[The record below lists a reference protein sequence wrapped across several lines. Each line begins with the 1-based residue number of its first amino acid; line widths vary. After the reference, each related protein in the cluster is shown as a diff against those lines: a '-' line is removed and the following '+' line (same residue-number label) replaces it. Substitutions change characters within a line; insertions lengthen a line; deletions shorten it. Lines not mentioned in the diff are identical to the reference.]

1 MLMLYGFALNEHRL
15 RQLSLEED
23 GDALYQASWID
34 LLRPTEEERRRVEL
48 IYRQNLP
55 EPNEINEI
63 EATARFFED
72 EGGLHL
78 HSYFS
83 HREEGRIDY
92 STVVFTLSSGRLF
105 TLHDYELPAF
115 RILRLRA
122 RREPGLITD
131 ATSILLA
138 LFETK
143 LEELADLLE
152 EIHTGLERVGK
163 LILEDSEE
171 SNGDLED
178 AIDELAR
185 QEDHNGKV
193 RMCLMDT
200 QRALTFLLRRGH
212 LNDEQIGRVRE
223 ILRDVDSL
231 LPHSAFL
238 FEKINF
244 LMDAALGFISIEQN
258 RTIKIFSVVAVVFLP
273 PTLIASIYGM
283 NFDFIP
289 ELHWSLG
296 YPMAVIMMIIS
307 SFAPYL
313 YFKRKGWL

>member
-1 MLMLYGFALNEHRL
+1 MLYGFSLHDHRFK
-15 RQLSLEED
+15 QLPLEEND
-23 GDALYQASWID
+23 GLAQAIWID

-55 EPNEINEI
+55 DPNEIEEI
-63 EATARFFED
+63 EATARFYED
-72 EGGLHL
+72 EVGIHL

-92 STVVFTLSSGRLF
+92 STVVFTLSGTRLF
-105 TLHDYELPAF
+105 TLHDHDLPAF
-115 RILRLRA
+115 RMLRLRI
-122 RREPGLITD
+122 RREPSLITD

-152 EIHTGLERVGK
+152 ETHKGLDQVGK
-163 LILEDSEE
+163 LILEENEE
-171 SNGDLED
+171 GNGAFED
-178 AIDELAR
+178 ALDELAR
-185 QEDHNGKV
+185 QENHNGKV
-193 RMCLMDT
+193 RLCLMDT

-212 LNDEQIGRVRE
+212 LEDEQIKKVRE

-238 FEKINF
+238 FDKINF
-244 LMDAALGFISIEQN
+244 LMDAALSFINIEQN

-283 NFDFIP
+283 NFDIMP
-289 ELHWSLG
+289 ELHWHLG
-296 YPMAVIMMIIS
+296 YPMALIIMVIS

>member
-1 MLMLYGFALNEHRL
+1 MLHGFTLHGHRFEKLPLGEDSSALH
-15 RQLSLEED
+15 
-23 GDALYQASWID
+23 QAIWID
-34 LLRPTEEERRRVEL
+34 LLRPTEEERHRVEL

-92 STVVFTLSSGRLF
+92 STVVFTLSSARLF

-115 RILRLRA
+115 RMLRLRA

-131 ATSILLA
+131 AASILLA

-152 EIHTGLERVGK
+152 EIHTGLDQVGK
-163 LILEDSEE
+163 SILEENEE
-171 SNGDLED
+171 GNGELED
-178 AIDELAR
+178 ALDELAR

-193 RMCLMDT
+193 RLCLMDT

-212 LNDEQIGRVRE
+212 LNDNQIRRVRE

-231 LPHSAFL
+231 LPHSTFL

-244 LMDAALGFISIEQN
+244 LMDAALSFINIEQN

-283 NFDFIP
+283 NFDIMP
-289 ELHWSLG
+289 ELHWPLG
-296 YPMAVIMMIIS
+296 YPMAIIIMIFS

-313 YFKRKGWL
+313 YFKRKKWL

>member
-1 MLMLYGFALNEHRL
+1 MLYGFALHEHRFK
-15 RQLSLEED
+15 QLPLEED
-23 GDALYQASWID
+23 NGALYQAIWID

-55 EPNEINEI
+55 EPNEVEEI

-92 STVVFTLSSGRLF
+92 STVVFTLSDTRLF

-115 RILRLRA
+115 RMLRLRA
-122 RREPGLITD
+122 RRESDLITD
-131 ATSILLA
+131 AASILLA

-152 EIHTGLERVGK
+152 EIHKGLDRVGK
-163 LILEDSEE
+163 LILEENE
-171 SNGDLED
+171 KGNGELED
-178 AIDELAR
+178 ALDELAR

-193 RMCLMDT
+193 RLCLMDT
-200 QRALTFLLRRGH
+200 QRALTFLLRRSH
-212 LNDEQIGRVRE
+212 LNDEQIKQVRE

-231 LPHSAFL
+231 LPHSTFL

-244 LMDAALGFISIEQN
+244 LMDAALSFINIEQN

-283 NFDFIP
+283 NFDIMP
-289 ELHWSLG
+289 ELHWPLG
-296 YPMAVIMMIIS
+296 YPMALIIMLIS

>member
-1 MLMLYGFALNEHRL
+1 MLHGFTLHGHRFEKL
-15 RQLSLEED
+15 PLEED
-23 GDALYQASWID
+23 SDALHQAVWID
-34 LLRPTEEERRRVEL
+34 LLRPTEEERHRVEL

-55 EPNEINEI
+55 EPSEINEI

-92 STVVFTLSSGRLF
+92 STVVFTLSSARLF

-115 RILRLRA
+115 RMLRLRA

-131 ATSILLA
+131 AASILLA

-152 EIHTGLERVGK
+152 EIHTGLDQVGK
-163 LILEDSEE
+163 SILEENEE
-171 SNGDLED
+171 GNGELED
-178 AIDELAR
+178 ALDELAR

-193 RMCLMDT
+193 RLCLMDT

-212 LNDEQIGRVRE
+212 LNDNQIRRVRE

-231 LPHSAFL
+231 LPHS
-238 FEKINF
+238 
-244 LMDAALGFISIEQN
+244 
-258 RTIKIFSVVAVVFLP
+258 T
-273 PTLIASIYGM
+273 
-283 NFDFIP
+283 
-289 ELHWSLG
+289 
-296 YPMAVIMMIIS
+296 
-307 SFAPYL
+307 
-313 YFKRKGWL
+313 

>member
-1 MLMLYGFALNEHRL
+1 MLYGFALHKHRFEKL
-15 RQLSLEED
+15 PLEED
-23 GDALYQASWID
+23 SDALHHAIWID
-34 LLRPTEEERRRVEL
+34 LLRPTEEERRRVEF

-55 EPNEINEI
+55 EPNEVEEI

-92 STVVFTLSSGRLF
+92 STVVFTLSGTRLF

-115 RILRLRA
+115 RMLRLRA
-122 RREPGLITD
+122 RRELGLITD
-131 ATSILLA
+131 ASSILLA

-152 EIHTGLERVGK
+152 EIHTGLDRVGK
-163 LILEDSEE
+163 LILEENED
-171 SNGDLED
+171 SNGELEN
-178 AIDELAR
+178 ALDELAR

-193 RMCLMDT
+193 RLCLMDT
-200 QRALTFLLRRGH
+200 QRALTFLLRRSH
-212 LNDEQIGRVRE
+212 LNDEQIRQVRE

-231 LPHSAFL
+231 LPHSTFL

-244 LMDAALGFISIEQN
+244 LMDAALSFINIEQN

-283 NFDFIP
+283 NFDFMP

-296 YPMAVIMMIIS
+296 YPMALIIMIIS

-313 YFKRKGWL
+313 YFKRKRWL

>member
-1 MLMLYGFALNEHRL
+1 MLYGFALHKHRFK
-15 RQLSLEED
+15 QLPLEED
-23 GDALYQASWID
+23 SDALYHAIWID
-34 LLRPTEEERRRVEL
+34 LLRPTEEERRRVEF

-55 EPNEINEI
+55 EPNEVEEI

-92 STVVFTLSSGRLF
+92 STVVFTLSGTRLF

-115 RILRLRA
+115 RMLRLRA
-122 RREPGLITD
+122 RREPDLITD
-131 ATSILLA
+131 AASILLA

-152 EIHTGLERVGK
+152 EIHTGLDRVGK
-163 LILEDSEE
+163 LILEENEE
-171 SNGDLED
+171 GSGELED
-178 AIDELAR
+178 ALDKLAR

-193 RMCLMDT
+193 RLCLMDT
-200 QRALTFLLRRGH
+200 QRALTFLLRRSH
-212 LNDEQIGRVRE
+212 LNDEQIKQVRE

-231 LPHSAFL
+231 LPHSTFL

-244 LMDAALGFISIEQN
+244 LMDAALSFINIEQN

-283 NFDFIP
+283 NFDFMP
-289 ELHWSLG
+289 ELHWPLG
-296 YPMAVIMMIIS
+296 YPMALIIMIIS

>member
-1 MLMLYGFALNEHRL
+1 MLYGFTLHKHRFQ
-15 RQLSLEED
+15 QLPLEED
-23 GDALYQASWID
+23 CDALQHATWID
-34 LLRPTEEERRRVEL
+34 LLRPTEEERRRVKL
-48 IYRQNLP
+48 VYRKNLP
-55 EPNEINEI
+55 EPDEVEEI

-83 HREEGRIDY
+83 HREDGRIDY
-92 STVVFTLSSGRLF
+92 STVAFTLSGERLF
-105 TLHDYELPAF
+105 TLHDHELPAF
-115 RILRLRA
+115 RMLRLRA
-122 RREPGLITD
+122 RRETGLITD
-131 ATSILLA
+131 AASILLA

-152 EIHTGLERVGK
+152 EIHTKLDRVGK
-163 LILEDSEE
+163 LILEDSDE
-171 SNGDLED
+171 SQGDLED
-178 AIDELAR
+178 ALDKLAR

-193 RMCLMDT
+193 RLCLMDT
-200 QRALTFLLRRGH
+200 QRALIFLLRRSY
-212 LNDEQIGRVRE
+212 LNDEQIKQVRE

-244 LMDAALGFISIEQN
+244 LMDAALSFINIEQN

-283 NFDFIP
+283 NFDFMP
-289 ELHWSLG
+289 ELHWFLG
-296 YPMAVIMMIIS
+296 YPIALIIMIIS
-307 SFAPYL
+307 SFTPYF